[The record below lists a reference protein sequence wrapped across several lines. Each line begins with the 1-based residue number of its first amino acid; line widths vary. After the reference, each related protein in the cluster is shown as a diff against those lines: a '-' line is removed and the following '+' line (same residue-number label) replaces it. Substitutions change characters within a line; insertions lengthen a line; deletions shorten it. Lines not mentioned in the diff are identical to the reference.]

1 MPHSVPQLYQNP
13 SLPGNMPHRAKT
25 WPKSAGWQSPW
36 THAAT
41 WPESVRCRSPWK
53 HTTACQNWARIGPK
67 LPASGRF
74 WSISGT
80 LWYVL
85 RDALSMGV
93 LLPIRIW
100 FCRMLCYYRTLYI
113 RFQSIYS
120 IKIYPNTNNMQGGG
134 PHTIIYIHPIY
145 PHDPRRQM
153 SLPVC
158 SHFAAYH
165 IRCVGGSCALLE
177 VRKLREKYNSSVK
190 WGDTVNDHHT
200 IPKAHTRSYI
210 ARRGKRFKR

>member
-1 MPHSVPQLYQNP
+1 MPHSVPQLYQNRP
-13 SLPGNMPHRAKT
+13 DHSLPGNMPHRAKT

-93 LLPIRIW
+93 LLAIPIW
-100 FCRMLCYYRTLYI
+100 FCRLCITELHISGSNPFTVSKYTQIQTTCKVAARIPSYTFILSTRMILVA
-113 RFQSIYS
+113 RCH
-120 IKIYPNTNNMQGGG
+120 YP
-134 PHTIIYIHPIY
+134 
-145 PHDPRRQM
+145 
-153 SLPVC
+153 S
-158 SHFAAYH
+158 AH
-165 IRCVGGSCALLE
+165 ISQHITFV
-177 VRKLREKYNSSVK
+177 V
-190 WGDTVNDHHT
+190 
-200 IPKAHTRSYI
+200 
-210 ARRGKRFKR
+210 